1 MSGRKS
7 TFFYGVLIALAS
19 VVVGMVIASRLDLAP
34 ASFAGTLSVPAANS
48 APLTGTLDAST
59 FRNIAKTAG
68 PSVVSIVIE
77 GTRPVQQSF
86 DNFFNFI
93 QPDQPPQGGGGR
105 NRQRPQ
111 QQQQQREEPIQGAGS
126 GFIIDKAG
134 YILTNNHVV
143 EGANRIE
150 VFLSNMNELTEPAG
164 LPAKVVGRDELTDT
178 ALIQLTEM
186 PKEPL
191 IESKF
196 GDSDQLAP
204 GDWVMAI
211 GNPFQLSNTVTVG
224 VVSAVGRDTPGA
236 VAGRSQQMIQTDAA
250 INRGNSGGP
259 LLNIRGEVIGI
270 NTQIETDQGSGNIG
284 IGFAIP
290 INMVHDILPQLH
302 EGKVTRGRIGLSVLR
317 APITNDVAASY
328 GLPNNEGAVV
338 GAIAGDGPADKAG
351 IKVDDVITK
360 FNGKIVKDNAQLVD
374 MVMRT
379 TPGTTVPVEIYRN
392 KKAMTLSVKVE
403 ALDLA
408 QEQEQAGQQASRNRQ
423 GQQAPRNEPKETAFG
438 MQLREIT
445 PGIARDLNLPAGKG
459 GAVVSSVEPLGDAFR
474 ANLQPGDVILS
485 IDGTA
490 TTSVDQV
497 TGILDKVAVGQTVRV
512 RYLRDGQEG
521 LALLRRR

>member
-34 ASFAGTLSVPAANS
+34 ASFAGTVSVPATNS
-48 APLTGTLDAST
+48 APLTGALDAST
-59 FRNIAKTAG
+59 FRNIAKTSG
-68 PSVVSIVIE
+68 PAVVSIVIE

-93 QPDQPPQGGGGR
+93 QPDQPPQGGGR
-105 NRQRPQ
+105 NRQRGQ
-111 QQQQQREEPIQGAGS
+111 QPQQQQREEPIQGAGS
-126 GFIIDKAG
+126 GFIIDKSG

-150 VFLSNMNELTEPAG
+150 VFLSTMNEQLEQGYA
-164 LPAKVVGRDELTDT
+164 ARVVGRDELTDT

-191 IESKF
+191 VESKF

-236 VAGRSQQMIQTDAA
+236 VVGRSQQMIQTDAA

-259 LLNIRGEVIGI
+259 LLNVRGEVIGI

-290 INMVHDILPQLH
+290 INLVRDILPQLR

-351 IKVDDVITK
+351 IKVDDVVTK

-392 KKAMTLSVKVE
+392 KKPMTLSVKVE

-408 QEQEQAGQQASRNRQ
+408 QEQEQAGQLANRNRQ

-445 PGIARDLNLPAGKG
+445 PSIARDLNLPAGKG

-490 TTSVDQV
+490 TTSLDQV
-497 TGILDKVAVGQTVRV
+497 AGILDKVAVGQTVRV

>member
-34 ASFAGTLSVPAANS
+34 ASFAGTLSVPATNS
-48 APLTGTLDAST
+48 APLTGALDAST
-59 FRNIAKTAG
+59 FRNIAKTSG
-68 PSVVSIVIE
+68 PAVVSIVIE

-86 DNFFNFI
+86 ENFFNFI
-93 QPDQPPQGGGGR
+93 QPDQPPQQGGGR
-105 NRQRPQ
+105 NRQLRP

-143 EGANRIE
+143 DGANHIE
-150 VFLSNMNELTEPAG
+150 VFLSTMNEQLEQGYA
-164 LPAKVVGRDELTDT
+164 AKVVGRDELTDT

-191 IESKF
+191 AESKF

-290 INMVHDILPQLH
+290 INMVRDILPQLR

-338 GAIAGDGPADKAG
+338 GAIAGGGPADKAG
-351 IKVDDVITK
+351 IRVDDVITK

-379 TPGTTVPVEIYRN
+379 APGTTVPVEIYRN
-392 KKAMTLSVKVE
+392 KKPMTLSVKVE

-408 QEQEQAGQQASRNRQ
+408 QEQEQAGQPGNRNRQ

-485 IDGTA
+485 IDGTD

-497 TGILDKVAVGQTVRV
+497 TGILDKVAAGQTVRV
-512 RYLRDGQEG
+512 RYLREGQEG

>member
-34 ASFAGTLSVPAANS
+34 ASFAGSLTVPATNS
-48 APLTGTLDAST
+48 TPLTGALDAST
-59 FRNIAKTAG
+59 FRTIAKTAG

-93 QPDQPPQGGGGR
+93 QPDQSPQGGGR
-105 NRQRPQ
+105 NRQRP
-111 QQQQQREEPIQGAGS
+111 QQQQREEPIQGAGS
-126 GFIIDKAG
+126 GFIIDKSG
-134 YILTNNHVV
+134 YILTNNHVID
-143 EGANRIE
+143 GATHIE
-150 VFLSNMNELTEPAG
+150 VFLSTMNEQLEQGYA
-164 LPAKVVGRDELTDT
+164 AKVVGRDELTDT

-191 IESKF
+191 AESKF

-236 VAGRSQQMIQTDAA
+236 VVGRSQQMIQTDAA

-290 INMVHDILPQLH
+290 INMVRDILPQLR

-317 APITNDVAASY
+317 APITNDVATSY
-328 GLPNNEGAVV
+328 GLPNNLGAVV
-338 GAIAGDGPADKAG
+338 GTVTADGPADKGG

-360 FNGKIVKDNAQLVD
+360 FNGKTVKDNAQLVD
-374 MVMRT
+374 MVMAT
-379 TPGTTVPVEIYRN
+379 APGTTVPVEIYRN
-392 KKAMTLSVKVE
+392 KKPMTLSVKVE

-408 QEQEQAGQQASRNRQ
+408 QEQEQAGQQFGRNRDR
-423 GQQAPRNEPKETAFG
+423 QQAPRNEPKDTAFG

-445 PGIARDLNLPAGKG
+445 PAIAHDLNLPAGKG
-459 GAVVSSVEPLGDAFR
+459 GAVISSVEPLGDAFR
-474 ANLQPGDVILS
+474 ATLQPGDVILA
-485 IDGTA
+485 IDGT
-490 TTSVDQV
+490 TTTGLDQV

>member
-34 ASFAGTLSVPAANS
+34 ASFAGSLAVPATNS

-59 FRNIAKTAG
+59 FRNIAHNAG

-93 QPDQPPQGGGGR
+93 QPDQPPQGGGR
-105 NRQRPQ
+105 NRNRGQ
-111 QQQQQREEPIQGAGS
+111 QQPPQEEPIRGAGS

-134 YILTNNHVV
+134 FILTNNHVV
-143 EGANRIE
+143 DGATRIE
-150 VFLSNMNELTEPAG
+150 VFLEGMDENNEQGYA
-164 LPAKVVGRDELTDT
+164 AKVVGRDELTDT
-178 ALIQLTEM
+178 ALIQLTDL
-186 PKEPL
+186 PKQPL
-191 IESKF
+191 TESKF

-211 GNPFQLSNTVTVG
+211 GNPFTLSNTVTVG

-259 LLNIRGEVIGI
+259 LLNIRGEVVGI

-290 INMVHDILPQLH
+290 INMVRDILPELH

-317 APITNDVAASY
+317 APITSDVAASY
-328 GLPNNEGAVV
+328 GLPNNQGAVV
-338 GAIAGDGPADKAG
+338 GTIAPDGPADKGG

-360 FNGKIVKDNAQLVD
+360 FNGKAVKDNAQLVD
-374 MVMRT
+374 MVMHT
-379 TPGTTVPVEIYRN
+379 APGTTVPVELYRN
-392 KKAMTLSVKVE
+392 KKPMTLSVKVE

-408 QEQEQAGQQASRNRQ
+408 QEQEQAGQQFSRDRQ
-423 GQQAPRNEPKETAFG
+423 RPQAPRNEPKDTAFG

-459 GAVVSSVEPLGDAFR
+459 GAVVSSVDPLGSAFR
-474 ANLQPGDVILS
+474 ANLQPGDVILA

-490 TTSVDQV
+490 TASVDQV
-497 TGILDKVAVGQTVRV
+497 SGILDKVDVGQTVRV